1 MDLNDRVFL
10 ITGGGSGLGAATAAA
25 FVSAGARVVL
35 ADIQQAAGQQQA
47 QKLGA
52 AARFVPADVTRAD
65 DVAAAVQEAREAFG
79 GLHGAVNCAGL
90 ALGMRILGR
99 DGPHGL
105 DEFVR
110 VVQVNLVGTFN
121 VLRLAAQAIAQMP
134 EGTDGERGVIINTAS
149 CAAFEGQ
156 IGQAAYAASKA
167 GVAGMTLPAAR
178 ELARFG
184 IRVVTIAPGTFDTPM
199 MAHMPP
205 QVRQSLLDQIPF
217 PRRLGQPEEYAALAR
232 HIVENRM
239 LNGCVLRL
247 DGALRMGAR

>member
-1 MDLNDRVFL
+1 MELNGRVFL

-25 FVSAGARVVL
+25 FVEAGARVVL
-35 ADIQQAAGQQQA
+35 VDVNQTAGQQQA
-47 QKLGA
+47 EQLGP
-52 AARFVPADVTRAD
+52 AARFVRADVTRPE
-65 DVAAAVQEAREAFG
+65 DVAAAVREARDALG

-105 DEFVR
+105 DDFVR
-110 VVQVNLVGTFN
+110 VVHVNLVGTFN
-121 VLRLAAQAIAQMP
+121 VLRLAAEAIAQMP
-134 EGTDGERGVIINTAS
+134 PGEDGERGVIINTAS

-156 IGQAAYAASKA
+156 IGQAAYSASKA

-178 ELARFG
+178 ELARCG

-199 MAHMPP
+199 MSGMPA
-205 QVRQSLLDQIPF
+205 QVRESLLEQIPF
-217 PRRLGQPEEYAALAR
+217 PRRLGRPEEYAALAR
-232 HIVENRM
+232 HVIENRM